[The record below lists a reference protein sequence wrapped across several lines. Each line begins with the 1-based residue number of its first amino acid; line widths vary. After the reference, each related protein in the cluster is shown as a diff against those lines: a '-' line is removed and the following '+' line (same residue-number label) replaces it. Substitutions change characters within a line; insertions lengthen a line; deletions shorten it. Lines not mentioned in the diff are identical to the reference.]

1 MIGHSISHRD
11 ELSLKVVGGWM
22 ELKVEFEWRIAL
34 QVEDR
39 A

>member
-1 MIGHSISHRD
+1 MVTLLAIGD

-22 ELKVEFEWRIAL
+22 ELKVEFEWRPAL